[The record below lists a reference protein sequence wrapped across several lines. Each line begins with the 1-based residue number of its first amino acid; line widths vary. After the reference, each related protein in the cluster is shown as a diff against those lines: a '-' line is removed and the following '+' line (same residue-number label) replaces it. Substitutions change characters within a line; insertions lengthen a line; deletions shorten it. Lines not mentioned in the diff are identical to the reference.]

1 MCGWGGTLFA
11 AFSTTDAIAGP
22 VSQLW
27 RFILASILFRFVV
40 DSSLSITTGFALN
53 TLMNVGFPVAF
64 ALPLTASG
72 ALRR

>member
-1 MCGWGGTLFA
+1 MYGWGGTLFA
-11 AFSTTDAIAGP
+11 AFSITDAIAGP
-22 VSQLW
+22 VSQL
-27 RFILASILFRFVV
+27 RRLILASVLFRFVV

-53 TLMNVGFPVAF
+53 ALMNVGFPVAF